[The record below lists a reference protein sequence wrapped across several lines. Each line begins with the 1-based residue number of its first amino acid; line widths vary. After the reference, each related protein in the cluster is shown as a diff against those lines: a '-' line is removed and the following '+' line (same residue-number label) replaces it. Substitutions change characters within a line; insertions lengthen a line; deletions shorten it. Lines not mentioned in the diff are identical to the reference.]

1 MSSLSFDPFY
11 ELRQVYIVTVNIY
24 CTIAAR
30 CLCRYVMS
38 HFQKAANRGYF
49 WAILPSIYTNVRRQ
63 KKYMSQDLQT
73 LLQYSILNSSVQLTD
88 LANCVI
94 FFKTGFDKF
103 YWQCILSQLLNFI
116 VYTYPPTLTAVLR
129 GCVREQVIHR

>member
-1 MSSLSFDPFY
+1 MYVDRKSTCHKICRPFY
-11 ELRQVYIVTVNIY
+11 S
-24 CTIAAR
+24 
-30 CLCRYVMS
+30 M
-38 HFQKAANRGYF
+38 
-49 WAILPSIYTNVRRQ
+49 
-63 KKYMSQDLQT
+63 
-73 LLQYSILNSSVQLTD
+73 YSILNSSVQLTD

-129 GCVREQVIHR
+129 GCVRE